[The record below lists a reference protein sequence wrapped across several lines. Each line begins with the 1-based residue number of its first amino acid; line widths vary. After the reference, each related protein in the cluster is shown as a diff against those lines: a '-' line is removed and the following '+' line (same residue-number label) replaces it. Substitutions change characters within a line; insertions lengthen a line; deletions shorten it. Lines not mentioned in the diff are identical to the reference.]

1 MTHVGRRVRGAGAAT
16 GARFPGMFV
25 IPMVAEAPNSGQT
38 PFTSEAYFHQLLQK
52 AVAAGASDVHL
63 KVGQPPGARVGGNL
77 VFFRVD
83 KLRRQDTEA
92 VARLLLRSARRH
104 VEVDEL
110 KEYDLPYEIA
120 GIGRFRVNVYRQRGT
135 LAVVMRVIAPR
146 VPTLEE
152 LGAPAA
158 CRPLALKDRGLV
170 LCVGAAGNGKSTTLA
185 AMIDLI
191 NHTMHRHIVTIEDPV
206 EYLHEDDLCSIS
218 QREIGSDSVSFAS
231 ALRAALR
238 QDPDVIQVGEIRDGE
253 TMDIALKAAETGHLV
268 LSTLHTPDVAR
279 TVNRIMALAEGGD
292 ADELR
297 ERLGGALQGI
307 IAQRLLPRA
316 DGKGRVLAAEVLVCT
331 GSVRETIKRPEGNP
345 PLKELME
352 QGSSMYGMQ
361 TFEMHVKE
369 LIRDGVVDREV
380 GRAAMGF

>member
-1 MTHVGRRVRGAGAAT
+1 
-16 GARFPGMFV
+16 MFV
-25 IPMVAEAPNSGQT
+25 ILMVAEAPNSGQT

-104 VEVDEL
+104 VELDEL

-279 TVNRIMALAEGGD
+279 TVNRIMALAEGAD